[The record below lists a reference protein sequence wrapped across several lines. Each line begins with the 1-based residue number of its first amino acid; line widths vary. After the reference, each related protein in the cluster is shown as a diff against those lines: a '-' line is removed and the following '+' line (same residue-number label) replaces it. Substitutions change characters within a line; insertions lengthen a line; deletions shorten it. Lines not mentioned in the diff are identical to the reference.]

1 MVELRLSGVLP
12 FDRGGLDLKRLEQ
25 VVEEQ
30 YKPLLCFVRD
40 DTRASE
46 FAVGADRHL
55 GRREL
60 EQQIIAGLLERD
72 NRFRDR
78 SSAWTELTLAIKQLA
93 VSGASADA
101 ILEELAR
108 GEERILQGEETQC

>member
-1 MVELRLSGVLP
+1 
-12 FDRGGLDLKRLEQ
+12 
-25 VVEEQ
+25 
-30 YKPLLCFVRD
+30 LLCFVRD
-40 DTRASE
+40 DTRAAE
-46 FAVGADRHL
+46 FAVGTDQHL

-60 EQQIIAGLLERD
+60 ERQIIASLLERD

-93 VSGASADA
+93 VNGASADL

-108 GEERILQGEETQC
+108 GEERVLRREETPC